1 MPILSPPIR
10 EVVGFNVGDR
20 VGILRGMLKGK
31 KGTVTQVGK
40 LFLFVRIPG
49 ETGTPI
55 VAKVDVIRLVSK
67 EAA

>member
-1 MPILSPPIR
+1 M
-10 EVVGFNVGDR
+10 
-20 VGILRGMLKGK
+20 
-31 KGTVTQVGK
+31 GTVTQVGK